1 MLNLFTDMDQ
11 KKFARVAG
19 LMYLGVIV
27 FGIAGQVVRMGF
39 IEPDDATE
47 TANNIMANEIK
58 FSAANVSWLIS
69 EMFFLFL
76 GLALYV
82 VLKPVNKI
90 LASLVVI
97 FIVVGV
103 AIECTNTLNNFA
115 ALQYLSGADYLTVFS
130 EEQLHAKAMY
140 HLDLWESGYAI
151 AAIMSFGPWLIVAG
165 YLMYTSGYFPK
176 ILGVLAI
183 IAGIGIMI
191 EGFQHFLAPDYGVI
205 SLPGAYAAAI
215 GEFAVCGWFI
225 LKGAKI
231 PSNDAD
237 DESEEEKIEAITE
250 TQPEEK
256 KSEVE

>member
-1 MLNLFTDMDQ
+1 MLSLFTDMDQ
-11 KKFARVAG
+11 RKFARVAG

-90 LASLVVI
+90 LASLVVL

-103 AIECTNTLNNFA
+103 AIESINTLNQFA
-115 ALQYLSGADYLTVFS
+115 AVQLLSGADYLSVYTTD
-130 EEQLHAKAMY
+130 QLHAQVMFR
-140 HLDLWESGYAI
+140 LDLYEYGYNI
-151 AAIMSFGPWLIVAG
+151 AAIMSFGPWLLPAG
-165 YLMYTSGYFPK
+165 YLLYTSGYYHK
-176 ILGVLAI
+176 LLGVFALI
-183 IAGIGIMI
+183 GGLGILFEGLRFFLLPDNEGISD
-191 EGFQHFLAPDYGVI
+191 P
-205 SLPGAYAAAI
+205 AAVAAVI
-215 GEFAVCGWFI
+215 GEFVVCGWLI
-225 LKGAKI
+225 IQSPKI
-231 PSNDAD
+231 PGNDVD
-237 DESEEEKIEAITE
+237 GPGEEEKVEEITKTKPDE
-250 TQPEEK
+250 
-256 KSEVE
+256 